1 MNVKELIRV
10 LEKVEHKE
18 AKVIFRC
25 TDCDRCNQVQDVYVR
40 HDLVNEEIVVMM
52 EEEC

>member
-18 AKVIFRC
+18 AKVIF
-25 TDCDRCNQVQDVYVR
+25 RCNQVQDVYVR